1 MRPVPHNVDCQA
13 VKMNTHMKRARLISF
28 LLVLFVGLISV
39 GCRSISTN
47 EAKATQTVR
56 EWVPA
61 GTSLED
67 ATKIFQQHGFTN
79 NPTSTTYWS
88 HNAADVAFDKKGP
101 VHYWGVLVH
110 MENGKTTTNITVKVL
125 LTALLHMKT

>member
-1 MRPVPHNVDCQA
+1 
-13 VKMNTHMKRARLISF
+13 MKKANLILF
-28 LLVLFVGLISV
+28 LLVLLVGLISV

-56 EWVPA
+56 EWIPA

-67 ATKIFQQHGFTN
+67 VTKIFEQHGFAP

-88 HNAADVAFDKKGP
+88 HNVADVGYDKEGP

-110 MENGKTTTNITVKVL
+110 MENGKATTNITVKVL